1 MEEEFLSFKCK
12 DCGSTELYVEHE
24 YVVTEEIVNTLKCTC
39 DDEHE
44 FAAQRIHHIMTPYL
58 DTMTLEDD
66 HHMGSVENHEE
77 LDKDEEE
84 IDYKVQCP
92 TCLGETEQQDWSTEV
107 ESLGSDNHEFYVRCA
122 GCDREIEFGW
132 SHPGRG
138 GRIWPAE
145 SSDFN
150 PWKSWP
156 EPRYRG
162 KWLERGWIRP
172 DLQQL
177 KNG

>member
-1 MEEEFLSFKCK
+1 MEEELLSFKCK

-24 YVVTEEIVNTLKCTC
+24 YIVTEEVVDTLECTC
-39 DDEHE
+39 DEGHE
-44 FAAQRIHHIMTPYL
+44 FAAQRIRHIMTPYL

-66 HHMGSVENHEE
+66 HHMGSVEESE
-77 LDKDEEE
+77 KLDENEEE
-84 IDYKVQCP
+84 IDYQVQCP
-92 TCLGETEQQDWSTEV
+92 NCLEEAREQDWSTEV
-107 ESLGSDNHEFYVRCA
+107 ESLGIDEDEFYVRCG
-122 GCDREIEFGW
+122 GCGREIEFGW
-132 SHPGRG
+132 SHPDRG

-156 EPRYRG
+156 EPRYYE

-172 DLQQL
+172 DFR
-177 KNG
+177 